1 MKSSPKTV
9 SKPSLDSFFTYPVND
24 YPLLHIDENHKFWI
38 VTKVRQEVKMSPLC
52 KALYLLFLQHPDGIS
67 LYELKMHQAD
77 LLNIYKKISRKNDYQ
92 MMRTSI
98 IHLVNRCE
106 NSIHEKF
113 TRIKQAFNK
122 VLAPSVA
129 SMYYIKGERGKEKK
143 ILLSR
148 QLIHQEQQYH

>member
-9 SKPSLDSFFTYPVND
+9 SKPLPDSFVTYLASE
-24 YPLLHIDENHKFWI
+24 YPLLLIDENHKFWI

-52 KALYLLFLQHPDGIS
+52 KALYLLFLQHPEGIS
-67 LYELKMHQAD
+67 LYELKMHQTD

-113 TRIKQAFNK
+113 TRIKQAFHK
-122 VLAPSVA
+122 ILGPQMA
-129 SMYYIKGERGKEKK
+129 SMYYITGDRGKEKK

-148 QLIHQEQQYH
+148 QLILQEQQYS